1 MPRPSSP
8 PPADRTQRTPEPRKP
23 RRSGFRLSFPLSFR
37 GKGNRRVRLSSAELP
52 VIALGEHLHA
62 VGRVALCLL
71 LAAGVV
77 GVGVG
82 LRWFLVRGTRFSL
95 VEVRVTGLRHLDEAK
110 LLSAS
115 GLPMGQSL
123 FSLDLSSVEKR
134 IAREPWVS
142 SVRVRRELPHTVAV
156 DVVERDAR
164 VAVALGHLY
173 LADERGE
180 LFKRATPEEQTRL
193 PVVTGLSRDRWSAE
207 PVAARG
213 VVRRA
218 IELDRSWRENGTRPP
233 IGELHHDSGRDAA
246 AMFTAYFDHAGKPVA
261 VRLGS
266 VDGTTPARLVRLD
279 AVLSALDRDGSRA
292 QLIHLDQRGKLDRI
306 AVRLW
311 SESRTQDTNDGAAAP
326 GIQQL

>member
-1 MPRPSSP
+1 MGEAT
-8 PPADRTQRTPEPRKP
+8 PAPRKR
-23 RRSGFRLSFPLSFR
+23 RRSGFRLPF
-37 GKGNRRVRLSSAELP
+37 GGNGNRRVRLSSAELP
-52 VIALGEHLHA
+52 AIALGEHVQA

-71 LAAGVV
+71 LAASIAGACL
-77 GVGVG
+77 GF
-82 LRWFLVRGTRFSL
+82 RWFLVRGTRFAL
-95 VEVRVTGLRHLDEAK
+95 VEVRFSGLQRLDERK
-110 LLSAS
+110 LLAAS
-115 GLPMGQSL
+115 GLPIGRSL
-123 FSLDLSSVEKR
+123 FTLDLAAAEQRLAK
-134 IAREPWVS
+134 EPWVA

-180 LFKRATPEEQTRL
+180 LFKRATPAEQSGL

-207 PVAARG
+207 PVAARS

-218 IELDRSWRENGTRPP
+218 IELDRSWREHGARPP

-246 AMFTAYFDHAGKPVA
+246 ATFTAYFNHEGKPVA

-266 VDGTTPARLVRLD
+266 VDVTTPARLVRLD
-279 AVLSALDRDGSRA
+279 AVLAALDHDGARA

-311 SESRTQDTNDGAAAP
+311 SESGTPDTNDGAPAP

>member
-1 MPRPSSP
+1 MLRPTSP
-8 PPADRTQRTPEPRKP
+8 PVADRNQRTPEPRKP
-23 RRSGFRLSFPLSFR
+23 RRSGLRLPFA
-37 GKGNRRVRLSSAELP
+37 GKGNRRVRLSSTELP
-52 VIALGEHLHA
+52 TLALGAHLHA
-62 VGRVALCLL
+62 IGRVALCVLF
-71 LAAGVV
+71 AACIV
-77 GVGVG
+77 GAGVG

-95 VEVRVTGLRHLDEAK
+95 VEVRFSGLHRLEAGK
-110 LLSAS
+110 LIAAS

-134 IAREPWVS
+134 LAKEPWVA

-156 DVVERDAR
+156 DIVERDAR

-180 LFKRATPEEQTRL
+180 LFKRATPEEQAGL

-213 VVRRA
+213 IVRRA
-218 IELDRSWRENGTRPP
+218 IDLDRSWREHGARPP
-233 IGELHHDSGRDAA
+233 LGELHHDSGRDAA
-246 AMFTAYFDHAGKPVA
+246 AMFTAYFEHAGKPVA

-266 VDGTTPARLVRLD
+266 VDVTTPARLVRLD
-279 AVLSALDRDGSRA
+279 AVLAALDQDGARA

-311 SESRTQDTNDGAAAP
+311 TQSAQDQATHDGADAP
-326 GIQQL
+326 GTQQL

>member
-1 MPRPSSP
+1 MPRTPSP
-8 PPADRTQRTPEPRKP
+8 PRADTTEESRKP
-23 RRSGFRLSFPLSFR
+23 RRSGLRFPFA

-52 VIALGEHLHA
+52 SIALGPHFHA
-62 VGRVALCLL
+62 FGRVALCLL
-71 LAAGVV
+71 LAAGIA
-77 GVGVG
+77 GAGLG

-95 VEVRVTGLRHLDEAK
+95 VEVRFSGLHRLDEPK
-110 LLSAS
+110 LLAES
-115 GLPMGQSL
+115 GLVMGQSL
-123 FSLDLSSVEKR
+123 FALDLAAVEKR
-134 IAREPWVS
+134 LAKTPWVA

-180 LFKRATPEEQTRL
+180 LFKRATPEEQSGL

-207 PVAARG
+207 PVAARS

-218 IELDRSWRENGTRPP
+218 IELDRSWREHGARPP

-246 AMFTAYFDHAGKPVA
+246 AMFTAYFTHAGKPVA

-266 VDGTTPARLVRLD
+266 VDATTPARLVRLD
-279 AVLSALDRDGSRA
+279 AVLAALDHDGARA
-292 QLIHLDQRGKLDRI
+292 QLVHLDQRGKLDRI

-311 SESRTQDTNDGAAAP
+311 SDGNTPDTNDGAAAP
-326 GIQQL
+326 GIQ